1 MEKIFSFNKWFI
13 LFCALLIVT
22 WGTLKVVSD
31 MTICEEANYLA
42 RTMFAW
48 EWPDLKANATVDSI
62 RTKVIQHTANDA
74 VVEVSGN
81 QIVTTK
87 DTTPGATKGA
97 TTNGTFLANLSF
109 YKQQNKWILGKVE
122 LK

>member
-22 WGTLKVVSD
+22 FGTLKVVGD
-31 MTICEEANYLA
+31 MRICEEANFLA
-42 RTMFAW
+42 RTMFSW
-48 EWPDLKANATVDSI
+48 EWPELKANATVDSI
-62 RTKVIQHTANDA
+62 RTKVLEHTANDA
-74 VVEVSGN
+74 IVEVSGN
-81 QIVTTK
+81 QSI
-87 DTTPGATKGA
+87 ATNGA